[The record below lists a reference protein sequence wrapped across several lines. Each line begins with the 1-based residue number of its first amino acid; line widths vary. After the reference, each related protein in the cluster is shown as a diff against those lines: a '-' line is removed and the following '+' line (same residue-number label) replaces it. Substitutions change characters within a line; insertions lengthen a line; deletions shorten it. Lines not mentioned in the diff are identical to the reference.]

1 MAAAPQAML
10 QGITGGLMD
19 SEVSISV
26 VIPARNAEKTLARA
40 LDSVLVQRRA
50 PCETIIVDD
59 ASSDTTAAIAA
70 RFADRGVRIVALDR
84 QRGAAGARNVGIEA
98 ARGVWIA
105 FLDADDEWLPYK
117 LEKQV
122 AAIRARPDVSF
133 VFCAS
138 HEFASS
144 GRFLG
149 DTYQGRP
156 VRDDENAWKAL
167 LACNFVATPTVV
179 ARRELLLRL
188 GGFNEALKVAEDQ
201 DMWIRLALEVAPAY
215 VPESLVR
222 VHVRHES
229 LSAWRLGDQ
238 YTYTL
243 PMVERHL
250 ERLRPRLAATEIKAI
265 RGERL
270 HRVGS
275 VAMAQGDF
283 LHGMSLILRSALLG
297 YRPQHNM
304 MLLARL
310 PVAKLANRLA
320 RGFRARKF
328 GKARACA
335 R

>member
-1 MAAAPQAML
+1 
-10 QGITGGLMD
+10 
-19 SEVSISV
+19 V
-26 VIPARNAEKTLARA
+26 V
-40 LDSVLVQRRA
+40 V
-50 PCETIIVDD
+50 
-59 ASSDTTAAIAA
+59 
-70 RFADRGVRIVALDR
+70 
-84 QRGAAGARNVGIEA
+84 
-98 ARGVWIA
+98 
-105 FLDADDEWLPYK
+105 
-117 LEKQV
+117 
-122 AAIRARPDVSF
+122 
-133 VFCAS
+133 
-138 HEFASS
+138 
-144 GRFLG
+144 
-149 DTYQGRP
+149 
-156 VRDDENAWKAL
+156 
-167 LACNFVATPTVV
+167 
-179 ARRELLLRL
+179 RRELLLRL
-188 GGFNEALKVAEDQ
+188 GGFNDALKVAEDQ
-201 DMWIRLALEVAPAY
+201 DMWIRLALEAAPAY

-229 LSAWRLGDQ
+229 LSAWRLADQ

>member
-1 MAAAPQAML
+1 
-10 QGITGGLMD
+10 MD
-19 SEVSISV
+19 DLSLSV

-40 LDSVLVQRRA
+40 IESVLVQRRV
-50 PCETIIVDD
+50 PGEIVVVDD
-59 ASSDTTAAIAA
+59 ASSDATAAIAA
-70 RFADRGVRIVALDR
+70 SFADRGVRIVVLEGHS
-84 QRGAAGARNVGIEA
+84 GAAGARNVGIKA
-98 ARGVWIA
+98 ARGDWIA
-105 FLDADDEWLPYK
+105 FLDADDEWLPHK

-122 AAIRARPDVSF
+122 AAIRARPDASF

-138 HEFASS
+138 HEFAPS

-156 VRDDENAWKAL
+156 VCDDENAWKAL

-188 GGFNEALKVAEDQ
+188 GGFNTTLKVAEDQ
-201 DMWIRLALEVAPAY
+201 DMWIRLALEAAPAY

-229 LSAWRLGDQ
+229 LSAWRLADQ

-250 ERLRPRLAATEIKAI
+250 ERLRPRLTAPEIKAI

-270 HRVGS
+270 NRVGS
-275 VAMAQGDF
+275 VAMAQGDC
-283 LHGMSLILRSALLG
+283 LHGMSLILRSAMLG
-297 YRPQHNM
+297 YRPLHGM
-304 MLLARL
+304 MLLAKL
-310 PVAKLANRLA
+310 PAARLANRLVHGFKF
-320 RGFRARKF
+320 RGF
-328 GKARACA
+328 GKARTCA